1 MTGLS
6 LETGY
11 ATELSV
17 PHAIINSFKN
27 LAAIGLE
34 TNYLFAALKSCQ
46 SGSGSSS
53 SAPKKEAAKVV
64 AVEEPKEEEEDVDL
78 GGGLFGDDGDF

>member
-1 MTGLS
+1 

-34 TNYLFAALKSCQ
+34 TNYLFEALKGCQ
-46 SGSGSSS
+46 QGSSSS
-53 SAPKKEAAKVV
+53 SAPKKEAVKEV
-64 AVEEPKEEEEDVDL
+64 AVEAPQEEAEDVDL
-78 GGGLFGDDGDF
+78 GGGLFGDDDEF

>member
-1 MTGLS
+1 MEVQCAYDNGSIISEKQCAISFKDIHARFQNGVKNLTAIS

-17 PHAIINSFKN
+17 PHSIINGFKN

-34 TNYLFAALKSCQ
+34 TNYMFAALKGAQ
-46 SGSGSSS
+46 SSGP
-53 SAPKKEAAKVV
+53 AQ
-64 AVEEPKEEEEDVDL
+64 
-78 GGGLFGDDGDF
+78 